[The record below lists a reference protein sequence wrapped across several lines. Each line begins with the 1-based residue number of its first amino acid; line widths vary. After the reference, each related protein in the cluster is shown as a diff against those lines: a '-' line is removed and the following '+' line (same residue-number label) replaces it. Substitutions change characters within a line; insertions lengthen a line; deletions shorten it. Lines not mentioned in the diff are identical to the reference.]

1 MFRNSNRSQ
10 PQSRLF
16 YTYFLFSILFTGFV
30 LIAACLTLRADGFLW
45 ADHLLYDFHFR
56 WRGPEP
62 VSGKVVLVLMDQ
74 ASADELHRKKG
85 TWSRRNMAR
94 ALKNLCEAQ
103 ADVIGLDVVFFAPDL
118 DEGADLELASA
129 MDQCGNVVL
138 ARFVAVEG
146 RSEVSALPLFQEAM
160 IGDGFVNMFPDRD
173 GVLRKLPFLSIKP
186 VDQGLAVF
194 PSFSLEMV
202 RAFRNLDFALDF
214 SPEDHFVLG
223 RAEGDRLRLPYPDL
237 RINYAGRDRVFPWI
251 SYADVVRN
259 RFFAEQVRGKMV
271 LVGSALATDKDF
283 FTTPFSGYRD
293 SEEQFEETFG
303 EVLTGDV
310 GRKTPGV
317 ACHAHAIETILKGN
331 FIRSADRS
339 VVLVLIFVFGVLGL
353 VFYPQRPGALWGLLI
368 LVTAGAATVAGAHVA
383 FVKGLWVEVV
393 PVLAILTVQYVAG
406 IGLQRAYSRKKT
418 QIVTGLFGKYVSRG
432 VVEDILKGNIGMS
445 LEGRSMEVTV
455 LFSDLRSFTSISES
469 LEPKETGQLLNTY
482 FDAMI
487 PTVFQHG
494 GTLDKLIGDAV
505 MAFFGAPAEMH
516 DHPIQA
522 AETALDMTHELLRL
536 HREVG
541 VKGVDRLAMGIGL
554 NTGWVTAGNL
564 GSQTFMDYTVIGDTV
579 NLASRLEGLT
589 KHYGVQVIVSGETAA
604 HLDHRF
610 GIRELDRVRVKGKDL
625 PVTIHELMGFQEDLD
640 SARMGLQKAFSRGLE
655 HYRTRAWEEAEACF
669 QEALDLVP
677 GDGPSRL
684 YLDRCRTCRENPP
697 PEDWQGVTV
706 FETK

>member
-1 MFRNSNRSQ
+1 LFRNPNRSQ
-10 PQSRLF
+10 PQRRLL
-16 YTYFLFSILFTGFV
+16 YTHFLFSILFTGFV
-30 LIAACLTLRADGFLW
+30 LIVACLAFRADGFLW

-85 TWSRRNMAR
+85 TWSRRNMAQ
-94 ALKNLCEAQ
+94 ALENLCKAG

-118 DEGADLELASA
+118 DEGADLQLAST

-160 IGDGFVNMFPDRD
+160 IGDGFINMFPDRD
-173 GVLRKLPFLSIKP
+173 GVLRKVPFLSIKP

-202 RAFRNLDFALDF
+202 RAFRNMDFALDF
-214 SPEDHFVLG
+214 SPEDHFILG
-223 RAEGDRLRLPYPDL
+223 RTEGARLRLPHPDL
-237 RINYAGRDRVFPWI
+237 RINYAGRDQVFPWI

-259 RFFAEQVRGKMV
+259 RFSAEQVRGNIV

-283 FTTPFSGYRD
+283 FSTPFSGYRD
-293 SEEQFEETFG
+293 SEERFEETFG

-310 GRKTPGV
+310 GRKMPGV

-331 FIRSADRS
+331 FLGRANRSA
-339 VVLVLIFVFGVLGL
+339 VGILILLSGALGL

-368 LVTAGAATVAGAHVA
+368 LTAAGTATVVGAHAA
-383 FVKGLWVEVV
+383 FVRGLWAEVA
-393 PVLAILTVQYVAG
+393 PVLTVLTVQYIAG
-406 IGLQRAYSRKKT
+406 IGIQRAYSRKKAK
-418 QIVTGLFGKYVSRG
+418 IVTGLFGKYVSRG

-487 PTVFQHG
+487 PTVFQHS
-494 GTLDKLIGDAV
+494 GTLDKLIGDAI
-505 MAFFGAPAEMH
+505 MAFFGAPAEMA

-522 AETALDMTHELLRL
+522 AETALDMTRELRRL
-536 HREVG
+536 HRQAG

-589 KHYGVQVIVSGETAA
+589 KHYAVQVIVSGETAA

-610 GIRELDRVRVKGKDL
+610 GTRELDRVRVKGKDR
-625 PVTIHELMGFQEDLD
+625 PVTIYELMGFREDLD
-640 SARMGLQKAFSRGLE
+640 STRLGLQKAFSRGLE
-655 HYRTRAWEEAEACF
+655 HYRARAWEEAEAYF

-684 YLDRCRTCRENPP
+684 YLDRCRACCEDPP
-697 PEDWQGVTV
+697 PEDWEGVTV